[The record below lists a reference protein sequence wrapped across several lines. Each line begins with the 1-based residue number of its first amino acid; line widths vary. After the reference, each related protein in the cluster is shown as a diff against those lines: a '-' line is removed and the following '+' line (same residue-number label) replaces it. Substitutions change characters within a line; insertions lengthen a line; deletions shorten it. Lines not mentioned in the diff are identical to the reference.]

1 MVEDREQSFEF
12 PEQVFAASTPED
24 YPLGAIP
31 RLWATRK
38 IGYLLNQVRLKGA
51 DQETID
57 QIVRLSIRY
66 GIVTP
71 YTSYLVTEANPLSAD
86 ERERIAAEQFNQL
99 QTMPAEPASGQA
111 AVEKAADL
119 SELEGAAAPAAPALD
134 AAQRLRVIGSRTFL
148 FDGERWIDTAFDP
161 QRMQATQVAFLS
173 KDYFELIAAR
183 AELRAAFGLGQRV
196 IAMADGK
203 AYEVVSADASVQPV
217 EIPATEIVSAP
228 VSTPSEPSSSSPA
241 APDNTPTAANP
252 PAAGPCATGLLPLLL
267 VAAWLIQRRF

>member
-1 MVEDREQSFEF
+1 MVEDREQSFEY
-12 PEQVFAASTPED
+12 PDQAFAASTSD
-24 YPLGAIP
+24 VYPLAAIP

-71 YTSYLVTEANPLSAD
+71 YTSYLVTEANPLSAE
-86 ERERIAAEQFNQL
+86 ERDRIAAEQFNQL

-119 SELEGAAAPAAPALD
+119 GEMEGAAAPAAPSQEV
-134 AAQRLRVIGSRTFL
+134 AQRLRVVGSRTFL
-148 FDGERWIDTAFDP
+148 FDGEKWIDTAFDP

-173 KDYFELIAAR
+173 KDYFELLAAR
-183 AELRAAFGLGQRV
+183 SDLAAAFALGQRV
-196 IAMADGK
+196 IAIADGK
-203 AYEVVSADASVQPV
+203 AYEVVAADTSVPPV
-217 EIPATEIVSAP
+217 EIPATEIASAP
-228 VSTPSEPSSSSPA
+228 VSIPAVTPSTSPA
-241 APDNTPTAANP
+241 TPDNAPTAANP
-252 PAAGPCATGLLPLLL
+252 PAAGPCAVGLLPLLL
-267 VAAWLIQRRF
+267 AAVWLIRRWL

>member
-1 MVEDREQSFEF
+1 MVENQEQSFQY
-12 PEQVFAASTPED
+12 PEQVFAASTPEV
-24 YPLGAIP
+24 YPLAAIP

-86 ERERIAAEQFNQL
+86 ERERIAAEQFKQL

-119 SELEGAAAPAAPALD
+119 GEMEGAAAPAAPSQEV
-134 AAQRLRVIGSRTFL
+134 AQRLRVVGSRTFL
-148 FDGERWIDTAFDP
+148 FDGEKWIDTAFDP

-183 AELRAAFGLGQRV
+183 SDLAAAFALGQRV
-196 IAMADGK
+196 IAIADGK
-203 AYEVVSADASVQPV
+203 AYEVVSADTSVPAV
-217 EIPATEIVSAP
+217 EIPATEITFAP
-228 VSTPSEPSSSSPA
+228 AGTPTDIPSSSPA
-241 APDNTPTAANP
+241 SPENAPETANP
-252 PAAGPCATGLLPLLL
+252 PAAGPCATGLLPFLL
-267 VAAWLIQRRF
+267 VAVWLVWKRF